1 MFIRKNF
8 RIFAA
13 QRYLFY
19 MKRYALVTG
28 ASRGI
33 GRAIAIELAKDGCSI
48 LLNYKSNHAAAQ
60 EAKRLIEQAGGEAEL
75 MPFDVSQ
82 PDAINA
88 ALDVW
93 FASHPDD
100 YIDVLVNNA
109 GIVDDEIM
117 LAMEPEQWHR
127 VIDVNLNGFFY
138 CTRRVIEGM
147 VENHHGHIVNISS
160 ISGQVG
166 FPGKVNYS
174 AAKAAIIGVTKT
186 LATELALKKIT
197 VNAIAPG
204 VTETEM
210 TKHCLKYM
218 PERLRD
224 VKEIPM
230 HRFGKPEEVAY
241 LVSFLCSGRA
251 DYISGQVIGINGA
264 AL

>member
-1 MFIRKNF
+1 
-8 RIFAA
+8 
-13 QRYLFY
+13 

-48 LLNYKSNHAAAQ
+48 LLNYKSNQAAAE
-60 EAKRLIEQAGGEAEL
+60 EAKRLIEEVGGEAEL

-88 ALDVW
+88 ALDAW
-93 FASHPDD
+93 FATHPDD

-117 LAMEPEQWHR
+117 LMMELEQWHR

-147 VENHHGHIVNISS
+147 VDNHHGRIVNVSS

-166 FPGKVNYS
+166 RQGQVNYS
-174 AAKAAIIGVTKT
+174 ASKAALIGATRS
-186 LATELALKKIT
+186 LAVELASRHIT

-204 VTETEM
+204 AIESDM
-210 TKHCLKYM
+210 TQSSAEYI
-218 PERLRD
+218 PERMRGINN
-224 VKEIPM
+224 IPM
-230 HRFGKPEEVAY
+230 RRLGKPEEVAY
-241 LVSFLCSGRA
+241 LVSFLCGNCA

>member
-1 MFIRKNF
+1 
-8 RIFAA
+8 
-13 QRYLFY
+13 
-19 MKRYALVTG
+19 MKRYALITG

-60 EAKRLIEQAGGEAEL
+60 EAKRLIEEAGGEAEL

-82 PDAINA
+82 PDAINS
-88 ALDVW
+88 ALDAW
-93 FASHPDD
+93 FAAHPDD
-100 YIDVLVNNA
+100 HIDVLVNNA

-147 VENHHGHIVNISS
+147 VENHHGRIINISS

-166 FPGKVNYS
+166 RQGQVNYS
-174 AAKAAIIGVTKT
+174 ASKAALIG
-186 LATELALKKIT
+186 ATRSLTVELAPRHIT
-197 VNAIAPG
+197 VNAVAPG
-204 VTETEM
+204 AIETEM
-210 TKHCLKYM
+210 TDNSAEYI
-218 PERLRD
+218 PESMRE
-224 VKEIPM
+224 VNNIPM
-230 HRFGKPEEVAY
+230 RRLGKPEEVAY
-241 LVSFLCSGRA
+241 LVSFLCSDRA
-251 DYISGQVIGINGA
+251 NYISGQVIGINGG

>member
-1 MFIRKNF
+1 
-8 RIFAA
+8 
-13 QRYLFY
+13 
-19 MKRYALVTG
+19 MKRYALITG

-48 LLNYKSNHAAAQ
+48 LLNYKSNHAAA
-60 EAKRLIEQAGGEAEL
+60 EETKCLIKEIGGEAEL

-88 ALDVW
+88 ALDAW
-93 FASHPDD
+93 FAAHPDD

-117 LAMEPEQWHR
+117 LMMEPEQWHR

-147 VENHHGHIVNISS
+147 VVNHHGRIVSLSS
-160 ISGQVG
+160 ISGQTG
-166 FPGKVNYS
+166 FPGKVNYA
-174 AAKAAIIGVTKT
+174 AAKSALIGVTKA
-186 LATELALKKIT
+186 LAVELAPKQVT
-197 VNAIAPG
+197 VNAVSPG
-204 VTETEM
+204 MIETDMARQTEE
-210 TKHCLKYM
+210 YM
-218 PERLRD
+218 AERMRD
-224 VKEIPM
+224 INNIPM
-230 HRFGKPEEVAY
+230 RRLGKPEEVAY
-241 LVSFLCSGRA
+241 LVSFLCSDKA

>member
-1 MFIRKNF
+1 
-8 RIFAA
+8 
-13 QRYLFY
+13 

-60 EAKRLIEQAGGEAEL
+60 EAKRLIEEAGGEAEL

-93 FASHPDD
+93 FAAHPDD

-117 LAMEPEQWHR
+117 LMMEPEQWHR

-147 VENHHGHIVNISS
+147 VENHHGRVVNISS
-160 ISGQVG
+160 IAGQCG
-166 FPGKVNYS
+166 FAGQAHYA
-174 AAKAAIIGVTKT
+174 AAKAALIG
-186 LATELALKKIT
+186 ATRSLSVELASKHIT
-197 VNAIAPG
+197 VNAVAPG
-204 VTETEM
+204 SIETNMVMQGVE
-210 TKHCLKYM
+210 KDEHL
-218 PERLRD
+218 RLD
-224 VKEIPM
+224 LPM
-230 HRFGKPEEVAY
+230 RRLGKPKEVAY
-241 LVSFLCSGRA
+241 LVSFLCSRRA
-251 DYISGQVIGINGA
+251 DYISGQVIGINGG

>member
-1 MFIRKNF
+1 
-8 RIFAA
+8 
-13 QRYLFY
+13 
-19 MKRYALVTG
+19 MKRYALITG

-48 LLNYKSNHAAAQ
+48 LLNYKSNHVAAQ
-60 EAKRLIEQAGGEAEL
+60 EAKRLIEEAGGEAEL
-75 MPFDVSQ
+75 MPFDVSF

-88 ALDVW
+88 ALDKW
-93 FASHPDD
+93 FAAHPDD

-147 VENHHGHIVNISS
+147 VINHHGRIINISS
-160 ISGQVG
+160 IAGQVG
-166 FPGKVNYS
+166 FAGQAHYA
-174 AAKAAIIGVTKT
+174 AAKAALIGATRS
-186 LATELALKKIT
+186 LAVELALKKIT

-204 VTETEM
+204 TIGTEM
-210 TKHCLKYM
+210 AQQGVEKG
-218 PERLRD
+218 EQLRID
-224 VKEIPM
+224 IPM
-230 HRFGKPEEVAY
+230 RRLGKPEEVAY
-241 LVSFLCSGRA
+241 LVSFLCSDRA
-251 DYISGQVIGINGA
+251 NYISGQVIGINGA

>member
-1 MFIRKNF
+1 
-8 RIFAA
+8 
-13 QRYLFY
+13 
-19 MKRYALVTG
+19 MKRYALITG

-48 LLNYKSNHAAAQ
+48 LLNYKSNHVAAQ
-60 EAKRLIEQAGGEAEL
+60 EAKRLIEEAGGEAEL

-82 PDAINA
+82 PDAINV
-88 ALDVW
+88 ALDAW
-93 FASHPDD
+93 FAAHPDD

-147 VENHHGHIVNISS
+147 VINHHGRIINISS

-166 FPGKVNYS
+166 FAGQAHYA
-174 AAKAAIIGVTKT
+174 AAKAALIGTT
-186 LATELALKKIT
+186 RSLAVELASKRIT
-197 VNAIAPG
+197 VNAVAPG
-204 VTETEM
+204 TIGTEM
-210 TKHCLKYM
+210 AQQGVEKG
-218 PERLRD
+218 EQLRID
-224 VKEIPM
+224 IPM
-230 HRFGKPEEVAY
+230 RRLGKPEEVAY
-241 LVSFLCSGRA
+241 LVSFLCSDRA
-251 DYISGQVIGINGA
+251 NYISGQVIGINGG

>member
-1 MFIRKNF
+1 
-8 RIFAA
+8 
-13 QRYLFY
+13 

-48 LLNYKSNHAAAQ
+48 LLNYKSNHAAAE
-60 EAKRLIEQAGGEAEL
+60 EAKRLIEEAGGEAEL

-82 PDAINA
+82 PDAINT
-88 ALDVW
+88 ALDAW
-93 FASHPDD
+93 FAAHPDE

-117 LAMEPEQWHR
+117 LMMEPEQWHR

-147 VENHHGHIVNISS
+147 VINHHGWIVNISS

-166 FPGKVNYS
+166 NVGQINY
-174 AAKAAIIGVTKT
+174 AASKSAIIGATKT
-186 LATELALKKIT
+186 LAKELAPKHIT
-197 VNAIAPG
+197 VNAISPG
-204 VTETEM
+204 AIETDM
-210 TKHCLKYM
+210 VRTSDKYI
-218 PERLRD
+218 PERLKD
-224 VKEIPM
+224 INNIPM
-230 HRFGKPEEVAY
+230 HRLGKLEEVAY
-241 LVSFLCSGRA
+241 LVGFLCSNRA

>member
-1 MFIRKNF
+1 
-8 RIFAA
+8 
-13 QRYLFY
+13 
-19 MKRYALVTG
+19 MKRYALITG

-33 GRAIAIELAKDGCSI
+33 GRAIAIELAKEGCSI
-48 LLNYKSNHAAAQ
+48 LLNYKSNHAAAE
-60 EAKRLIEQAGGEAEL
+60 EAKRLIEEAGGEAEL

-88 ALDVW
+88 ALDTW
-93 FASHPDD
+93 FGAHPDE

-117 LAMEPEQWHR
+117 LMMEPVQWHR

-147 VENHHGHIVNISS
+147 VINHHGRIVNISS
-160 ISGQVG
+160 ISGQTG
-166 FPGKVNYS
+166 RQGQVNYS
-174 AAKAAIIGVTKT
+174 ASKAALIGATRS
-186 LATELALKKIT
+186 LAVELASRHIT

-204 VTETEM
+204 AIETDMAQQGLE
-210 TKHCLKYM
+210 KEEH
-218 PERLRD
+218 LRID
-224 VKEIPM
+224 IPM
-230 HRFGKPEEVAY
+230 HRWGKSQEVAY
-241 LVSFLCSGRA
+241 LVSFLCSNRA

>member
-1 MFIRKNF
+1 
-8 RIFAA
+8 
-13 QRYLFY
+13 
-19 MKRYALVTG
+19 MKRYALITG

-48 LLNYKSNHAAAQ
+48 LLNYKSNHAAA
-60 EAKRLIEQAGGEAEL
+60 EETRRLIDAAGGEAEL

-88 ALDVW
+88 ALDAW
-93 FASHPDD
+93 FAAHPDD

-117 LAMEPEQWHR
+117 LMMEPEQWHR

-147 VENHHGHIVNISS
+147 VMNHHGRIINIAS
-160 ISGQVG
+160 IAAQIG
-166 FPGKVNYS
+166 FPGKVNYA
-174 AAKAAIIGVTKT
+174 AAKSALIGVTKA
-186 LATELALKKIT
+186 LATELAPKAIT
-197 VNAIAPG
+197 VNAVSPWLTDTDIFKQSQEY
-204 VTETEM
+204 TDSRF
-210 TKHCLKYM
+210 L
-218 PERLRD
+218 D
-224 VKEIPM
+224 VKKYPM
-230 HRFGKPEEVAY
+230 KRLCKPEEVAY
-241 LVSFLCSGRA
+241 LVSFLCSNRA